1 MLTSRRS
8 SPSSNRTVT
17 WSSTDTAP
25 WASMALVQASDTASL
40 RSSMRSSASTRRVD
54 ATEETTSRTSATN
67 SGRAGMSSSR
77 TCSTG
82 GLTSHSR
89 VDGVV
94 DGEDLG
100 EAGDFEDLENAML
113 GAHQSEVAVVAAEP
127 LQAANQHAEAG
138 RVQEVDTL
146 EVHHDLVLP
155 LADQLDEL
163 LPQTGCGVDVD
174 LPLHRQN
181 GVRRVAVIDVE
192 TELHAV
198 SSL

>member
-1 MLTSRRS
+1 
-8 SPSSNRTVT
+8 
-17 WSSTDTAP
+17 
-25 WASMALVQASDTASL
+25 MALVHASDTASL

-54 ATEETTSRTSATN
+54 ATEETTSLTSATN

-100 EAGDFEDLENAML
+100 ETRDLEDLEDAML
-113 GAHQSEVAVVAAEP
+113 RAHQREVAVVTAEP
-127 LQAANQHAEAG
+127 LEATNQYAEAR
-138 RVQEVDTL
+138 RVEEVDTL
-146 EVHHDLVLP
+146 EIHDDLVLS

-163 LPQTGCGVDVD
+163 
-174 LPLHRQN
+174 
-181 GVRRVAVIDVE
+181 
-192 TELHAV
+192 
-198 SSL
+198 